1 MTVTR
6 PLLLVSIGFL
16 GGLILAQA
24 APLPVA
30 VWLALAFVTLLIGIL
45 WRFLTAALDLASLA
59 SQIVSISLFGIFL
72 CLGAARYQWAIPTP
86 DAFDLAW
93 YNDRDYD
100 VRVTG
105 WVTEP
110 PDARDT
116 YANLRLRVTG
126 LDTGE
131 DKDLQ
136 VHGLLLVRVDPN
148 EAYQYGDV
156 LRLRGRLKSPPENEE
171 FSYREY
177 LAREGIYSIMSS
189 DEVTRLPGREGNFF
203 ARGLFALKTRALETI
218 YRLFPDPEASL
229 LAGIL
234 LGVDNGLPDDLQQAF
249 KDTGTSHIIA
259 ISGFNIAI
267 IAELFLALFGRAF
280 GKRRGA
286 VFAGIGIVFYT
297 LLVGAD
303 AAVVR
308 AAVMG
313 VTALFARHLGRRQ
326 DGINTLFGVA
336 ALMTLFN
343 PLYISDVGFQ
353 LSFAAT
359 LGLVLYA
366 QPLEALVARWLN
378 RMAGAQAR
386 TGINAQETSES
397 ETRIAKTSNFIS
409 NVFLLTLAAQ
419 ITTIPIMAYHFGRL
433 SLISF
438 IANPFILPAQPAVM
452 ILGGLADMLG
462 MLFEPLGQAA
472 AYIAWPFVAYTI
484 HAVELFGGVSWAAR
498 SVEFPFWAV
507 ILWYA
512 VLLGLTF
519 AGPHLKELMDT
530 MNTRFPKIPIW
541 AVISGLTILVILI
554 WRSALATPDGKLHI
568 TFLDVGSSDAILIQT
583 PSGGTVL
590 VNGGESISQLSSQL
604 GARLPLF
611 NRKIDWLIVA
621 STQENQ
627 VNALPRLVERYPPAD
642 VLWAG
647 NVEASFPSR
656 TLEAWLTE
664 HETRITRAEKDQV
677 LDLGGGATLTVVTS
691 NPRGAI
697 LLIEYEGFR
706 ALLPIGMDFDSLTE
720 LGFGAE
726 LEPVNLLLLADSGLG
741 HLNPEE
747 WIARLDPQLVVLSVA
762 ADDFNNLPDE
772 SVLETVGGRTLLRTD
787 VNGWIEIVTDGT
799 QVWVEAQR
807 GGPPPTFT
815 PTVESSA
822 TVDPFLTFPPETS
835 DEFITEEPSAS
846 ETPDP
851 FFPSFSTPTPEFIL
865 PPFPTASP

>member
-1 MTVTR
+1 MAVTR

-24 APLPVA
+24 APLPAA
-30 VWLALAFVTLLIGIL
+30 VWWTLAGVILFLGIL
-45 WRFLTAALDLASLA
+45 WRFLAASLDLTFIA
-59 SQIVSISLFGIFL
+59 SQIISITVFGIFL
-72 CLGAARYQWAIPTP
+72 CFGAARYQLALPTTP

-100 VRVTG
+100 VRLTG

-110 PDARDT
+110 PDRRDT
-116 YANLRLRVTG
+116 YANLRVRVTG

-136 VHGLLLVRVDPN
+136 VSGLLLVRVDPN
-148 EAYQYGDV
+148 EEYQYGDV
-156 LRLRGRLKSPPENEE
+156 LRLRGRLKTPPENED
-171 FSYREY
+171 FSYRDY

-189 DEVTRLPGREGNFF
+189 DEATRLPGREGNFL
-203 ARGLFALKTRALETI
+203 ARGLFALKTRALNTI

-234 LGVDNGLPDDLQQAF
+234 LGVDNGLPKDLQQAF

-286 VFAGIGIVFYT
+286 LFAGMGIVFYT

-308 AAVMG
+308 AAAMG
-313 VTALFARHLGRRQ
+313 VTALFARHLGRQQ
-326 DGINTLFGVA
+326 DGLTTLFGVA
-336 ALMTLFN
+336 ALMCVVN
-343 PLYISDVGFQ
+343 PLYIQDVGFQ

-359 LGLVLYA
+359 LGLILYG
-366 QPLEALVARWLN
+366 QPLEQFVNRLLTKYAARN
-378 RMAGAQAR
+378 GSAQAPPD
-386 TGINAQETSES
+386 TEA
-397 ETRIAKTSNFIS
+397 RIAKISNIASNF
-409 NVFLLTLAAQ
+409 FLLTLAAQ

-433 SLISF
+433 SLVSF

-452 ILGGLADMLG
+452 ILGGFADLLG
-462 MLFEPLGQAA
+462 MLFQPLGQIA
-472 AYIAWPFVAYTI
+472 AYVAWPFVAYTI
-484 HAVELFGGVSWAAR
+484 HAVELFGGVSWAAF
-498 SVEFPFWAV
+498 SVDFPFWAAM
-507 ILWYA
+507 LWYV

-519 AGPHLKELMDT
+519 GAPRIKELIQI
-530 MNTRFPKIPIW
+530 MNTRFPKIPAW
-541 AVISGLTILVILI
+541 SVISALTILVILV

-590 VNGGESISQLSSQL
+590 INGGESISQLSSQL

-611 NRKIDWLIVA
+611 NRKIDWLVIA

-627 VNALPRLVERYPPAD
+627 VNALPRLVERYPPANA
-642 VLWAG
+642 LWAG
-647 NVEASFPSR
+647 NVEASLPSR

-664 HETRITRAEKDQV
+664 HGTRITHAEKDQA
-677 LDLGGGATLTVVTS
+677 LDLGDGATLTVVTS

-697 LLIEYEGFR
+697 LLVEYEGFR
-706 ALLPIGMDFDSLTE
+706 ALLPVGMDFDSLTE
-720 LGFGAE
+720 LRFGAE
-726 LEPVNLLLLADSGLG
+726 LGPVNLLLLADSGLEF
-741 HLNPEE
+741 LTPQE
-747 WIARLDPQLVVLSVA
+747 WIVNLDPQLVALSVA
-762 ADDFNNLPDE
+762 ANDFNGLPDE
-772 SVLETVGGRTLLRTD
+772 AVLEIVGERTLLRTD
-787 VNGWIEIVTDGT
+787 VNGWIEIVTDGS
-799 QVWVEAQR
+799 QVWVEAER
-807 GGPPPTFT
+807 GGPAPTST
-815 PTVESSA
+815 PTVEPSP
-822 TVDPFLTFPPETS
+822 TMDPLFLTPPPETT
-835 DEFITEEPSAS
+835 DEFLTDEPA
-846 ETPDP
+846 EGTPDAA
-851 FFPSFSTPTPEFIL
+851 FPSFSTPTPELIL
-865 PPFPTASP
+865 PPFPTVSP